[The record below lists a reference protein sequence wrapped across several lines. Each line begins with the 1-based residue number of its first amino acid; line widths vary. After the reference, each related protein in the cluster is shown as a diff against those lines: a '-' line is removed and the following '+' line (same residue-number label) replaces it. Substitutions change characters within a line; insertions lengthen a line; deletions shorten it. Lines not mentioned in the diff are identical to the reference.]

1 MPATLARIR
10 MLTMSSLKIV
20 ASVLNL
26 AEKLS
31 GWWHDYNIRKNE
43 RIRIEK
49 EINDEII
56 EDMGLADRVR
66 DELDGSGVRKK
77 YTRKE

>member
-1 MPATLARIR
+1 MN
-10 MLTMSSLKIV
+10 SLKIV
-20 ASVLNL
+20 ASVLTL
-26 AEKLS
+26 IEKV
-31 GWWHDYNIRKNE
+31 GDWWHDYNIRKNE

-66 DELDGSGVRKK
+66 DELDGSGVREK
-77 YTRKE
+77 YTRKK